1 MIAFIRERRARAGQ
15 HLSLDDLYNRVN
27 DEGIEYVEFYDEAL
41 DRLTDE
47 GVVTI
52 EGLEMVLT
60 DEGERRVYAK

>member
-1 MIAFIRERRARAGQ
+1 MMR
-15 HLSLDDLYNRVN
+15 
-27 DEGIEYVEFYDEAL
+27 AL